1 MSYVRHI
8 WSSMSSH
15 DFLQMFSSFLFL
27 MIHLLRYIVLG
38 NIYIYLYIIFHWSCW
53 ELAFYKITV
62 SAPVPVPFLSSLS
75 YFILTT
81 ILGILRIHVC
91 RNECWM
97 LKLKLCVEFRHLLDL
112 SLWVRA
118 SCLDWLC
125 PVSVHSW
132 DLNNTGRVS
141 IPERAGSNTVNRQE
155 CWGFHLRFIWGTKS
169 LIILRF

>member
-97 LKLKLCVEFRHLLDL
+97 LKLKLCVEFRHLT
-112 SLWVRA
+112 S
-118 SCLDWLC
+118 
-125 PVSVHSW
+125 VSEW
-132 DLNNTGRVS
+132 
-141 IPERAGSNTVNRQE
+141 ERAVWTGCVQCPSTPEISTTQAVCQYQREQDPIQSIDRNVE
-155 CWGFHLRFIWGTKS
+155 DFILGLFEERS
-169 LIILRF
+169 P